1 MSKKKN
7 NKPGPQPETITAKDV
22 DWKDVMKHALDT
34 PKPQDKPE
42 QDKPQDD
49 EQAEPAAD

>member
-22 DWKDVMKHALDT
+22 DWKEAMKHALDT
-34 PKPQDKPE
+34 PKPPDDSEEDQPKDDDQPKPT
-42 QDKPQDD
+42 
-49 EQAEPAAD
+49 AD